1 MQEDATM
8 LRQILDNLVTFSFGQ
23 EDLMEDFRKLGGDNT
38 TLPGKLRRQDLLR
51 ENFRHIDDSL
61 YSLALRNEMISEPIT
76 KKLIDVDYSLEQ
88 ALERLA
94 QNELRMGVSSQ
105 QYVITGANDLAYLL
119 SDILGN
125 MEEMLNSSPSQGSGQ
140 GQQLQD
146 IIQKQGEL
154 NEEMKEQMQKGDQKQ
169 KGEGGESGEGES
181 GELFRIF
188 KEQQMLRRALEE
200 KLKEEGRDGRGN
212 GVKKEME
219 QIEKQLLEKGFDP
232 GVLQRMQQL
241 EHRLL
246 ELEEAELQQGK
257 KPERESTT
265 GKEMFSNETKSAR
278 ERAKEY
284 FNTTEILN
292 RQTLPLRPV
301 YKLKVKEYFERRDN

>member
-1 MQEDATM
+1 
-8 LRQILDNLVTFSFGQ
+8 
-23 EDLMEDFRKLGGDNT
+23 MEDFKKLGSDNAS
-38 TLPGKLRRQDLLR
+38 LPGKLRRQDLLR

-61 YSLALRNEMISEPIT
+61 YSLALRNQMISEPIT
-76 KKLIDVDYSLEQ
+76 KKLVDVDYSLEQ
-88 ALERLA
+88 TLDRLA
-94 QNELRMGVSSQ
+94 QNDIRMGVSSQ
-105 QYVITGANDLAYLL
+105 QYVVTGANDLAYLL
-119 SDILGN
+119 SDILSN
-125 MEEMLNSSPSQGSGQ
+125 MEDMLSSSSAQGQGQ
-140 GQQLQD
+140 GQQLPD

-154 NEEMKEQMQKGDQKQ
+154 NEKMQQQMQKGEEKQ
-169 KGEGGESGEGES
+169 KGGESGESGEEES
-181 GELFRIF
+181 GALFRIF
-188 KEQQMLRRALEE
+188 QEQQMLRRALEK
-200 KLKEEGRDGRGN
+200 KLKEEGQDGRGN

-232 GVLQRMQQL
+232 GVLQRMQRL

-246 ELEEAELQQGK
+246 ELEEAEIQQGR

-265 GKEMFSNETKSAR
+265 GKDEYKNETNAAR

-292 RQTLPLRPV
+292 RQTLPLRPI